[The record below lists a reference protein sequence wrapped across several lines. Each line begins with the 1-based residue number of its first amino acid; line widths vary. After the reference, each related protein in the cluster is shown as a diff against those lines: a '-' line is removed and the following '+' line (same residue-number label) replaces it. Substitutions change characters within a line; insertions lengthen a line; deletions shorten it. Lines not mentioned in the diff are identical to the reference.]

1 VLFATLRHLEQRNE
15 KRQDWSQLMTP
26 AAPTDFLKV
35 DKVERGESP
44 WSKARRRFFRHRLAM
59 VGVAIL
65 GTMILMAIFA
75 PLLTQYSPIEI
86 NLTNMSK
93 PPGNGH
99 LLGTDTTG
107 RDVWARILY
116 AGRVSLS
123 VGLVAVTLS
132 TLIGVLIGG
141 LAGYAGGWV
150 DMALMRFTDMVMTFP
165 SLVIIITVA
174 SVLGP
179 SIYNT
184 MLVIGILTWTGT
196 ARLVRGQILS
206 LREQQFVL
214 AARSMGVA
222 PREIMSK
229 HLLSNVVSSVTVAA
243 TFGMASAIL
252 QEASLSFLGL
262 GVQSPTPSWGNML
275 RDAQTLSILEGMP
288 WLWLAPGIMIAL
300 AVLSINFIGDG
311 LRDAVDPRSLK

>member
-1 VLFATLRHLEQRNE
+1 MATV
-15 KRQDWSQLMTP
+15 DQLQLNPKAM
-26 AAPTDFLKV
+26 
-35 DKVERGESP
+35 RGESL
-44 WSKARRRFFRHRLAM
+44 WTKARRRFLRHRLAM
-59 VGVAIL
+59 AGLVIL
-65 GTMILMAIFA
+65 GVMVTLALFA
-75 PLLTQYSPIEI
+75 PLFSRYSPIEL
-86 NLTNMSK
+86 NLAAMSQ
-93 PPGNGH
+93 PPSADH
-99 LLGTDTTG
+99 WLGTDTTG

-116 AGRVSLS
+116 GGRVSLS
-123 VGLVAVTLS
+123 VGLVAVTIS
-132 TLIGVLIGG
+132 TLIGVLLGG

-150 DMALMRFTDMVMTFP
+150 DMLLMRFTDMVMTFP

-174 SVLGP
+174 AVLGP

-196 ARLVRGQILS
+196 ARLVRGQFLS

-214 AARSMGVA
+214 AARSIGVN
-222 PREIMSK
+222 PRAIMFR
-229 HLLSNVVSSVTVAA
+229 HLLPNVLSSLTVAA

-311 LRDAVDPRSLK
+311 LRDAIDPRSLH

>member
-1 VLFATLRHLEQRNE
+1 MTSTTANE
-15 KRQDWSQLMTP
+15 LLLTQT
-26 AAPTDFLKV
+26 AA
-35 DKVERGESP
+35 RGESL
-44 WSKARRRFFRHRLAM
+44 WTKARRRFLRHRLALAGLVILSVM
-59 VGVAIL
+59 VIL
-65 GTMILMAIFA
+65 AVFA
-75 PLLTQYSPIEI
+75 PLFTRYSPIEL
-86 NLTNMSK
+86 NLAAMSQ
-93 PPGNGH
+93 PPSAEH
-99 LLGTDTTG
+99 WLGTDTTG

-116 AGRVSLS
+116 GARVSLS
-123 VGLVAVTLS
+123 VGLVAVTIS

-141 LAGYAGGWV
+141 LAGYASGWV
-150 DMALMRFTDMVMTFP
+150 DMLLMRFTDMVMTFP

-174 SVLGP
+174 AVLGP

-214 AARSMGVA
+214 AARSIGVE
-222 PREIMSK
+222 PRAIMLR
-229 HLLSNVVSSVTVAA
+229 HLLPNVLSSITVAA
-243 TFGMASAIL
+243 TFGMAFAIL

-288 WLWLAPGIMIAL
+288 WLWFVPGVMIAL

-311 LRDAVDPRSLK
+311 LRDALDPRSLL

>member
-1 VLFATLRHLEQRNE
+1 MTSATANE
-15 KRQDWSQLMTP
+15 LLLNQK
-26 AAPTDFLKV
+26 AA
-35 DKVERGESP
+35 RGESL
-44 WSKARRRFFRHRLAM
+44 WTKARRRFLRHRLAM
-59 VGVAIL
+59 AGLVIL
-65 GTMILMAIFA
+65 GAMVILAVFA
-75 PLLTQYSPIEI
+75 PLFTRYSPIEL
-86 NLTNMSK
+86 NLAAMSQ
-93 PPGNGH
+93 PPSADH
-99 LLGTDTTG
+99 WLGTDTTG

-116 AGRVSLS
+116 GGRVSLS
-123 VGLVAVTLS
+123 VGLVAVTIS
-132 TLIGVLIGG
+132 TLIGILIGG

-150 DMALMRFTDMVMTFP
+150 DMLLMRFTDMVMTFP

-174 SVLGP
+174 AVLGP

-196 ARLVRGQILS
+196 ARLVRGQFLS

-214 AARSMGVA
+214 AARSIGVE
-222 PREIMSK
+222 PRAIMLR
-229 HLLSNVVSSVTVAA
+229 HLLPNVLSSITVAA

-262 GVQSPTPSWGNML
+262 GVQAPTPSWGNML

-311 LRDAVDPRSLK
+311 LRDAIDPRSLH

>member
-1 VLFATLRHLEQRNE
+1 MTASATTGLLGPG
-15 KRQDWSQLMTP
+15 K
-26 AAPTDFLKV
+26 A
-35 DKVERGESP
+35 ERGESV
-44 WSKARRRFFRHRLAM
+44 WAKARKRFFRHKLAM
-59 VGVAIL
+59 IGLVIL
-65 GTMILMAIFA
+65 TTMILMAIFA
-75 PLLTQYSPIEI
+75 PLLTPWSPTEI
-86 NLTNMSK
+86 NLANMSQ

-107 RDVWARILY
+107 RDVWTRILY
-116 AGRVSLS
+116 GGRVSLS
-123 VGLVAVTLS
+123 VGLVAVTIS
-132 TLIGVLIGG
+132 TLVGLLIGG

-150 DMALMRFTDMVMTFP
+150 DMMLMRFTDMVMTFP

-184 MLVIGILTWTGT
+184 MLVIGMLTWTGT
-196 ARLVRGQILS
+196 ARLVRGQFLS

-214 AARSMGVA
+214 AARSMGVL
-222 PREIMSK
+222 PREIVFRHMQP
-229 HLLSNVVSSVTVAA
+229 NVLSSVTVAA

-262 GVQSPTPSWGNML
+262 GVQAPTPSWGNML

-288 WLWLAPGIMIAL
+288 WLWLAPGLMIGL

-311 LRDAVDPRSLK
+311 LRDAFDPRSLR